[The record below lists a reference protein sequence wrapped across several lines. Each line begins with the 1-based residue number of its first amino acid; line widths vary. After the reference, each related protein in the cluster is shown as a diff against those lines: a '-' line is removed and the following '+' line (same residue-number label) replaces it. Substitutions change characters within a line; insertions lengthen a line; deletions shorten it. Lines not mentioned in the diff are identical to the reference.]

1 MVGWIFFFS
10 FFFFCSFS
18 GGGVRSDSQFTLGS
32 WDGALCGVVSF
43 LTRFLYLWM
52 WEKSYYHGL
61 LWSLLCLQGVLSC
74 GLFLFFV
81 KTLWVFIL
89 VASSICSTGALKI
102 VVAENLTG
110 DLIR

>member
-1 MVGWIFFFS
+1 
-10 FFFFCSFS
+10 
-18 GGGVRSDSQFTLGS
+18 
-32 WDGALCGVVSF
+32 
-43 LTRFLYLWM
+43 
-52 WEKSYYHGL
+52 
-61 LWSLLCLQGVLSC
+61 
-74 GLFLFFV
+74 LFFV